1 MQNPTSQNM
10 AVQQSQGKFNYA
22 EALQKSYWSPPET
35 MAMERPTYQIDASDP
50 GSDLAG
56 ESAAALASAFII
68 FRSHAA
74 AYADQLLAQAK
85 QLYTFAETYRGKYS
99 DSITDATA
107 FCKSWNGY
115 TDELAWGAAWL
126 HKAAKA
132 AGQTDPT
139 YLKKAESYFK
149 ETNSAPGTHDWDN
162 KKYGAA
168 VLLAQETDDAQHQEQ
183 EETSSLVSSL
193 Q

>member
-22 EALQKSYWSPPET
+22 EALQKSYWSPPAT
-35 MAMERPTYQIDASDP
+35 MAMERPTYQIDASHP

-85 QLYTFAETYRGKYS
+85 QLYAFAETYRGKYS

-115 TDELAWGAAWL
+115 TGELAWGAAWL

-149 ETNSAPGTHDWDN
+149 ETNSAPGTHDWDD

-168 VLLAQETDDAQHQEQ
+168 VLLAQETGDAQYQEQ